1 MAEVDDGTVDQ
12 IDPNMTP
19 EALAAWAVKQS
30 METTGA
36 TSPDEGKEIKGDG
49 EGDEVDPEGDD
60 SQEADDGK
68 AATAS
73 PAKEGKT
80 VVLAKDGKNTL
91 PFSVVTEARG
101 ERDAAKAEAEAAKKQ
116 AEETARELAEA
127 RAQLEALQK
136 QEKAGTATAAA
147 ASQSADE
154 LEASIASLE
163 KEADALE
170 EESPYLAGQQRASA
184 KVMRSLLA
192 NTRALEQRLAQ
203 DKADAEKREQEA
215 QQRTEAEIKAEVE
228 AALNGNKALAHWRE
242 HKPAFF
248 NEAANLDKSIR
259 QEKEWQN
266 KPLPE
271 RFAEVVRRMTAEYGE
286 AILPPGSKGSPKPK
300 ADKLLPDGSDLG
312 DVKTLTDFSGGTPTA
327 QNPLE
332 DLENASPHELS
343 RAMEK
348 MTPEEIARMVAR
360 AGT

>member
-30 METTGA
+30 MDTTGA
-36 TSPDEGKEIKGDG
+36 TSPDEGKEIGEG
-49 EGDEVDPEGDD
+49 EGDEVDPDGDD
-60 SQEADDGK
+60 SQQADDGE
-68 AATAS
+68 AAPAS

-116 AEETARELAEA
+116 AEEAARELAEA
-127 RAQLEALQK
+127 RTQLEALQK
-136 QEKAGTATAAA
+136 QEKAGTATAEA

-154 LEASIASLE
+154 LEATIAQLE
-163 KEADALE
+163 KDAEALQ
-170 EESPYLAGQQRASA
+170 EESPWMAEQQRASA

-203 DKADAEKREQEA
+203 QDKADQEA
-215 QQRTEAEIKAEVE
+215 QQRTEAEIKAEVD

-248 NEAANLDKSIR
+248 NEAANLDKEVR
-259 QEKEWQN
+259 KETEWAN
-266 KPLPE
+266 KPFAD
-271 RFAEVVRRMTAEYGE
+271 RFAEVVKRMVAQYGE
-286 AILPPGSKGSPKPK
+286 VILPPGSKGSPKPK
-300 ADKLLPDGSDLG
+300 PKLPDGSDLS
-312 DVKTLTDFSGGTPTA
+312 DVHTLTDFSGGTPTS

-332 DLENASPHELS
+332 SVETASVADLA

-348 MTPEEIARMVAR
+348 MSPEEILRTVTR
-360 AGT
+360 G